1 MIACLR
7 TRLRKQPIIA
17 LYFESEPVLKF
28 YNLDACRLF
37 TVCSLPHHVDS
48 TDSGQ
53 TGASLL
59 HVRMPLLTGRV
70 IIEQVPHNRCVNRRL
85 RSAFTSGSLIG
96 AQWVAKGTRKTKT
109 MSRRAEPESFVRG
122 VQL

>member
-1 MIACLR
+1 MIGCLR

-28 YNLDACRLF
+28 YNLEDRLF

-53 TGASLL
+53 TGASL
-59 HVRMPLLTGRV
+59 HVHMPLLTGRG

-85 RSAFTSGSLIG
+85 RSAFALALNG
-96 AQWVAKGTRKTKT
+96 
-109 MSRRAEPESFVRG
+109 
-122 VQL
+122 